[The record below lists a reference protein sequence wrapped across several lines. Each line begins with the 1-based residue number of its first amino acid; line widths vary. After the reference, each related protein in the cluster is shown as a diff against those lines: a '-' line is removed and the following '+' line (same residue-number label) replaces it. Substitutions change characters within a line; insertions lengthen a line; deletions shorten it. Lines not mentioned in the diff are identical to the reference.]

1 MSPITIFS
9 ILTSLPIIYPLY
21 LMFMKKDLN
30 LWDILILFSCLFFS
44 ILPAIY
50 GHLLELE
57 TDVLVN
63 VSFVIFFFHFTLL
76 LVDMVF
82 RKHHG
87 KEFRILNISFF
98 LRHIQR
104 VNISF
109 IGKLLIALGLAFAYI
124 FYLPRM
130 SIAVR
135 MEESGMKTNYAVSS
149 FAMAMTS
156 VISIIGVVL
165 TLATLTNLKHIKN
178 DKILIALDI
187 VYFVLMLFMPRRM
200 FVFPFLEF
208 AIVFYSIH
216 KKKITKKLVS
226 SVLLIFVVIY
236 FVYFPFYNVIRWNKV
251 NFSPSHPIESLVAI
265 VKYGMNN
272 FSVQQ
277 TEAIQST
284 DERTL
289 GLYEALYNLFNNCT
303 EWGNGKL
310 TIAAIDGAIPRILNP
325 NKGKGTEYI
334 LEQMTGTYTDQAD
347 SIPLEACGDFG
358 SFGAFY
364 AVFLFLVLFWLYEK
378 YSYLYYKLF
387 KSYLVPTFI
396 MFEILSITWNIEGN
410 FGGRISFFF
419 SSIFSIIVL
428 LLLEHHKIIT
438 ITRRRFITITK
449 VVKKT
454 EENTDI
460 KQ

>member
-1 MSPITIFS
+1 MSLITILS
-9 ILTSLPIIYPLY
+9 LITSLPIIYPLY

-44 ILPAIY
+44 VLPAIY
-50 GHLLELE
+50 GHLLVLE
-57 TDVLVN
+57 TNVLVN
-63 VSFVIFFFHFTLL
+63 VTFVLFFFHFTLF
-76 LVDMVF
+76 LVDKIF
-82 RKHHG
+82 RRNHG

-104 VNISF
+104 VNISI
-109 IGKLLIALGLAFAYI
+109 IGKLLIALGLALAYI

-130 SIAVR
+130 SIVVR

-156 VISIIGVVL
+156 VISIMGVIL
-165 TLATLTNLKHIKN
+165 ILATLTNLKHIKN
-178 DKILIALDI
+178 DKMLIALDI
-187 VYFVLMLFMPRRM
+187 AYIAFMLFMPRRM
-200 FVFPFLEF
+200 LLFPFLEF

-226 SVLLIFVVIY
+226 SMLLLFVIIY

-251 NFSPSHPIESLVAI
+251 NFNPSHPIESLVDI

-272 FSVQQ
+272 YSVQQ
-277 TEAIQST
+277 SEAIQST

-289 GLYEALYNLFNNCT
+289 GLFETIYNLFNNCT

-310 TIAAIDGAIPRILNP
+310 TIAAIDGAIPKILNP
-325 NKGKGTEYI
+325 NKGRGTEYI
-334 LEQMTGTYTDQAD
+334 LEQMTGTYRDQAD

-358 SFGAFY
+358 PFGAIY
-364 AVFLFLVLFWLYEK
+364 AVFLFFTLFWLYEK

-387 KSYLVPTFI
+387 KSYLVPTFL
-396 MFEILSITWNIEGN
+396 MFEIMSIAWNIEGN
-410 FGGRISFFF
+410 FGGRISVFF
-419 SSIFSIIVL
+419 SSIFSIMVL
-428 LLLEHHKIIT
+428 LFLEHHKIIT
-438 ITRRRFITITK
+438 ITRRRFITVTK

-460 KQ
+460 KE